1 MADTE
6 FGQIRDKS
14 YGIAKTKAFVKLPA
28 VSGAHGVPVMRLPRG
43 RRCRAPCT
51 RTPAHGPPAAVSA
64 ATGHR
69 PQRTS
74 QGPSRPPAGA
84 HVS

>member
-28 VSGAHGVPVMRLPRG
+28 VGGAHGVPMMRPPEG
-43 RRCRAPCT
+43 RQCRARCA
-51 RTPAHGPPAAVSA
+51 RMPAHGPPAVVSA
-64 ATGHR
+64 APGHR